1 MQLRLILL
9 AVMIA
14 APTTAMAQDRDYCPD
29 RPGIGTP
36 ACTMEPGR
44 LSLETGLGDWTVSRD
59 SSQREDT
66 VVLGDVLLRMGVA
79 DHAEVQVGWK
89 SLGLVR
95 TRDRQSGQID
105 HRSGTGDMTLAL
117 RRNLAN
123 PDGSGFSAAVMPFVS
138 LPTGGAAIGAGDWGG
153 GVRIP
158 LSYELSPV
166 VSLEAVP
173 EFDADVDE
181 DRHGRHFKFSDVVG
195 VSVKLAEA
203 VTATAEYQFSA
214 VRETGDHHLEHVSG
228 LSLAWQTSDNF
239 QVDLGANA
247 GLDRDSDDLEV
258 YLGVSRRF

>member
-9 AVMIA
+9 AIMIA
-14 APTTAMAQDRDYCPD
+14 GPTSALAQDRDYCPD

-36 ACTMEPGR
+36 ACTMDPGR
-44 LSLETGLGDWTVSRD
+44 FSLETGLGDWTVNRD
-59 SSQREDT
+59 SSQREDS
-66 VVLGDVLLRMGVA
+66 VVLGDFLLRMGVA
-79 DHAEVQVGWK
+79 DHAEVQVGWT
-89 SLGLVR
+89 SLGFVR
-95 TRDRQSGQID
+95 TRDRESGHVD
-105 HRSGTGDMTLAL
+105 HRTGTGDMTLAL
-117 RRNLAN
+117 RRNLVN
-123 PDGSGFSAAVMPFVS
+123 PDGSGFSAAMMPFVS

-158 LSYELSPV
+158 LSYELTSA

-181 DRHGRHFKFSDVVG
+181 DRHGRHFTFSDVVG

-203 VTATAEYQFSA
+203 ITATAEYQFSA
-214 VRETGDHHLEHVSG
+214 VREKGDHHLEHVSG

-247 GLDRDSDDLEV
+247 GLDRDSDDLQV